1 MALTLV
7 FSLGSIGMSGV
18 GFLAPSSRALFLFGA
33 SGAVAGV
40 RGRALVD
47 GAERAWLHGGVLHI
61 FLNMMA
67 VRQLAPGVAELYG
80 PGRMVHHLHRR
91 LGRRLRPELVRGG
104 VHPAAAHPARRAVHG
119 RRVGADRRA
128 HRRVLAYSH
137 RTGSTHGQELRQ
149 LVHHRLV
156 LIGFFF
162 PGIDNYAHAGGFA
175 GGYLA
180 ARLLDPLKPER
191 IDHVILGVACIGL
204 SLVSIVVSV
213 LHGRAVHV
221 IHIARRR
228 TIRTTRMHSNDKEQ
242 SVRLAY
248 QGEPG
253 AYSEAAALQ
262 YGGPQAETLPCKS
275 FEDVFDA
282 VAKQRATHGVVP
294 LENSI
299 GGTIHRNY
307 DLLLDHD
314 LSITGEVEL
323 DVVHCLQALP
333 GTKIEEVKVVYSHP
347 QALAQCERYL
357 KDLGV
362 TVEAVYDTAGGAKLV
377 AEKKLAGAAAL
388 ASRRA
393 ADVFGLEV
401 LQEAVQDF
409 EFNITRFAII
419 GGAPPADANK
429 TTIVFALPSTPGAL
443 FKALSV
449 FALRDINLTKL
460 ESRPM
465 RGRPWEYL
473 FYVEVDAP
481 RSDLGCARALT
492 HLAEFA
498 RWTRVLGT
506 YKGAERR
513 TAP

>member
-1 MALTLV
+1 
-7 FSLGSIGMSGV
+7 
-18 GFLAPSSRALFLFGA
+18 
-33 SGAVAGV
+33 
-40 RGRALVD
+40 
-47 GAERAWLHGGVLHI
+47 
-61 FLNMMA
+61 
-67 VRQLAPGVAELYG
+67 
-80 PGRMVHHLHRR
+80 
-91 LGRRLRPELVRGG
+91 
-104 VHPAAAHPARRAVHG
+104 
-119 RRVGADRRA
+119 
-128 HRRVLAYSH
+128 
-137 RTGSTHGQELRQ
+137 
-149 LVHHRLV
+149 
-156 LIGFFF
+156 
-162 PGIDNYAHAGGFA
+162 
-175 GGYLA
+175 
-180 ARLLDPLKPER
+180 
-191 IDHVILGVACIGL
+191 
-204 SLVSIVVSV
+204 
-213 LHGRAVHV
+213 
-221 IHIARRR
+221 
-228 TIRTTRMHSNDKEQ
+228 
-242 SVRLAY
+242 VRLAY

-282 VAKQRATHGVVP
+282 VSRNKATHGVVP

-314 LSITGEVEL
+314 LTISGEVEL

-333 GTKIEEVKVVYSHP
+333 GTKVGDVKVVYSHP

-357 KDLGV
+357 KDLGAS
-362 TVEAVYDTAGGAKLV
+362 VEAVYDTAGGAKLV

-393 ADVFGLEV
+393 AEVFGLEV

-409 EFNITRFAII
+409 EYNITRFAII

-513 TAP
+513 QAEST

>member
-1 MALTLV
+1 
-7 FSLGSIGMSGV
+7 
-18 GFLAPSSRALFLFGA
+18 
-33 SGAVAGV
+33 
-40 RGRALVD
+40 
-47 GAERAWLHGGVLHI
+47 
-61 FLNMMA
+61 
-67 VRQLAPGVAELYG
+67 
-80 PGRMVHHLHRR
+80 
-91 LGRRLRPELVRGG
+91 
-104 VHPAAAHPARRAVHG
+104 
-119 RRVGADRRA
+119 
-128 HRRVLAYSH
+128 
-137 RTGSTHGQELRQ
+137 
-149 LVHHRLV
+149 
-156 LIGFFF
+156 
-162 PGIDNYAHAGGFA
+162 
-175 GGYLA
+175 
-180 ARLLDPLKPER
+180 
-191 IDHVILGVACIGL
+191 
-204 SLVSIVVSV
+204 
-213 LHGRAVHV
+213 
-221 IHIARRR
+221 
-228 TIRTTRMHSNDKEQ
+228 
-242 SVRLAY
+242 VRLAY

-282 VAKQRATHGVVP
+282 VSRKKATHGVVP

-314 LSITGEVEL
+314 LTISGEVEL

-333 GTKIEEVKVVYSHP
+333 GTKIGDVTVVYSHP

-357 KDLGV
+357 KDLGAN
-362 TVEAVYDTAGGAKLV
+362 VEAVYDTAGGAKLV

-401 LQEAVQDF
+401 LQEAVQDY
-409 EFNITRFAII
+409 EYNITRFAII

-506 YKGAERR
+506 YKGTERR
-513 TAP
+513 TAPE

>member
-1 MALTLV
+1 
-7 FSLGSIGMSGV
+7 
-18 GFLAPSSRALFLFGA
+18 
-33 SGAVAGV
+33 
-40 RGRALVD
+40 
-47 GAERAWLHGGVLHI
+47 
-61 FLNMMA
+61 
-67 VRQLAPGVAELYG
+67 
-80 PGRMVHHLHRR
+80 
-91 LGRRLRPELVRGG
+91 
-104 VHPAAAHPARRAVHG
+104 
-119 RRVGADRRA
+119 
-128 HRRVLAYSH
+128 
-137 RTGSTHGQELRQ
+137 
-149 LVHHRLV
+149 
-156 LIGFFF
+156 
-162 PGIDNYAHAGGFA
+162 
-175 GGYLA
+175 
-180 ARLLDPLKPER
+180 
-191 IDHVILGVACIGL
+191 
-204 SLVSIVVSV
+204 
-213 LHGRAVHV
+213 
-221 IHIARRR
+221 
-228 TIRTTRMHSNDKEQ
+228 
-242 SVRLAY
+242 VRLAY

-282 VAKQRATHGVVP
+282 VSRQKATHGVVP

-314 LSITGEVEL
+314 LTISGEVEL

-333 GTKIEEVKVVYSHP
+333 GTKIGDIKVVYSHP

-357 KDLGV
+357 KELGAS
-362 TVEAVYDTAGGAKLV
+362 VEAVYDTAGGAKLI

-409 EFNITRFAII
+409 EYNITRFAII

-506 YKGAERR
+506 YKGTERR
-513 TAP
+513 TAAE

>member
-1 MALTLV
+1 
-7 FSLGSIGMSGV
+7 
-18 GFLAPSSRALFLFGA
+18 
-33 SGAVAGV
+33 
-40 RGRALVD
+40 
-47 GAERAWLHGGVLHI
+47 
-61 FLNMMA
+61 
-67 VRQLAPGVAELYG
+67 
-80 PGRMVHHLHRR
+80 
-91 LGRRLRPELVRGG
+91 
-104 VHPAAAHPARRAVHG
+104 
-119 RRVGADRRA
+119 
-128 HRRVLAYSH
+128 
-137 RTGSTHGQELRQ
+137 
-149 LVHHRLV
+149 
-156 LIGFFF
+156 
-162 PGIDNYAHAGGFA
+162 
-175 GGYLA
+175 
-180 ARLLDPLKPER
+180 
-191 IDHVILGVACIGL
+191 
-204 SLVSIVVSV
+204 
-213 LHGRAVHV
+213 
-221 IHIARRR
+221 
-228 TIRTTRMHSNDKEQ
+228 
-242 SVRLAY
+242 LAY

-282 VAKQRATHGVVP
+282 VSRKRATHGVVP

-314 LSITGEVEL
+314 LTISGEVEL
-323 DVVHCLQALP
+323 DVIHCLQALP
-333 GTKIEEVKVVYSHP
+333 GTKIDDIKVVYSHP

-357 KDLGV
+357 KDLGAS
-362 TVEAVYDTAGGAKLV
+362 VEAVYDTAGGAKLV
-377 AEKKLAGAAAL
+377 SEKKLVGAAAL

-513 TAP
+513 TAAE

>member
-1 MALTLV
+1 
-7 FSLGSIGMSGV
+7 
-18 GFLAPSSRALFLFGA
+18 
-33 SGAVAGV
+33 
-40 RGRALVD
+40 
-47 GAERAWLHGGVLHI
+47 
-61 FLNMMA
+61 
-67 VRQLAPGVAELYG
+67 
-80 PGRMVHHLHRR
+80 
-91 LGRRLRPELVRGG
+91 
-104 VHPAAAHPARRAVHG
+104 
-119 RRVGADRRA
+119 
-128 HRRVLAYSH
+128 
-137 RTGSTHGQELRQ
+137 
-149 LVHHRLV
+149 
-156 LIGFFF
+156 
-162 PGIDNYAHAGGFA
+162 
-175 GGYLA
+175 
-180 ARLLDPLKPER
+180 
-191 IDHVILGVACIGL
+191 
-204 SLVSIVVSV
+204 
-213 LHGRAVHV
+213 
-221 IHIARRR
+221 
-228 TIRTTRMHSNDKEQ
+228 
-242 SVRLAY
+242 VRLAY

-262 YGGPQAETLPCKS
+262 YGGAQAETLPCKS

-282 VAKQRATHGVVP
+282 VSRKKATHGVVP

-314 LSITGEVEL
+314 LTISGEVEL

-333 GTKIEEVKVVYSHP
+333 GTKLEDVKVVYSHP

-357 KDLGV
+357 KELGAS
-362 TVEAVYDTAGGAKLV
+362 VEAVYDTAGGAKLV

-401 LQEAVQDF
+401 LQEAVQDY

-506 YKGAERR
+506 YKGTERR
-513 TAP
+513 QAEST